1 MQHAHEPQA
10 LLPEVHANVPH
21 DLDVGDPEIL
31 RVRHAQL
38 PIICL
43 GYPPVLTHAHLIADS
58 TWKPRLKWTD
68 FQEWMQICIV
78 WFSFHPVT
86 KPTPNHSGSSP
97 GPTLLDLWTLST
109 RKVAGC
115 PRELQW
121 PHPMVG
127 LALKMKCP
135 ALGGDVHFYF
145 FCDTLFCSALSKI
158 CTIPAQVCFSF
169 FVADINR

>member
-1 MQHAHEPQA
+1 MMSVF
-10 LLPEVHANVPH
+10 LLRWCNMPMNHKHCFPKSTLMFH
-21 DLDVGDPEIL
+21 MIL
-31 RVRHAQL
+31 MW
-38 PIICL
+38 
-43 GYPPVLTHAHLIADS
+43 ADS